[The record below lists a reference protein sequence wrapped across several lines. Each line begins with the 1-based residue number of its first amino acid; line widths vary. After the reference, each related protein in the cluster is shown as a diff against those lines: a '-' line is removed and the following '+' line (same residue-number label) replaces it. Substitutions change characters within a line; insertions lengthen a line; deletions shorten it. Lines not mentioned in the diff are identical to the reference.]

1 VEAQGMRNLYNKKGR
16 VLYGTYI
23 KKPDDTIQN
32 EISYWTNDKIQRMS
46 HDIHFSVVE
55 TWWE

>member
-1 VEAQGMRNLYNKKGR
+1 MRNLYGKKGK

-46 HDIHFSVVE
+46 PDVHFSLVE
-55 TWWE
+55 TWWG